1 MRVII
6 ADDYRLLRESFK
18 SIIENNSDI
27 EVVACAAN
35 GAEAFDLC
43 SEYKPDLLLMDI
55 AMPICNGIE
64 ATKLI
69 KAKYPEIKILILT
82 ASFDEIN
89 VTEALKTGADGYI
102 LKDVGKEELILS
114 IQSTAIGLGIIQ
126 REILNTFAVGNI
138 TNEYTKNKTI
148 DRDGISITMTER
160 QLKIIKMI
168 VEGYDNKQISSS
180 LFIACFL
187 QVLFGES
194 CRLFFQNVASGNSRK
209 LQTLIPHPA
218 GCRMA
223 LQT

>member
-126 REILNTFAVGNI
+126 REILNTFATGNI
-138 TNEYTKNKTI
+138 TNEYAKNKTI

-168 VEGYDNKQISSS
+168 VEGCDNKQISSS
-180 LFIACFL
+180 LFIAEGT
-187 QVLFGES
+187 VKNTISEII
-194 CRLFFQNVASGNSRK
+194 AK
-209 LQTLIPHPA
+209 LQLKDRTQLAVFAIKNN
-218 GCRMA
+218 
-223 LQT
+223 LD